1 MSRPNA
7 RSEAIE
13 AYFAGSTALRGAVEG
28 MSPAQ
33 VVERPVVGRW
43 STLEVVAHLADSE
56 QAWTHRMKRVIA
68 ENTPLLIGYD
78 ESKFTSS
85 LFYQD
90 RDLNAEL
97 TLFDLLRYQMTQIL
111 RALPEPAWLRQGV
124 HSESGLLSL
133 EQMLQIETDHVHH
146 HLRHIQEKRQ
156 ALGLKPSES
165 IAAPH
170 SSNNV

>member
-1 MSRPNA
+1 MSRPND
-7 RSEAIE
+7 RSEAID
-13 AYFAGSTALRGAVEG
+13 AYLAGGPALRASVDG
-28 MSPAQ
+28 MTRAQ
-33 VVERPVVGRW
+33 ILDRPVAGRW

-68 ENTPLLIGYD
+68 EKTPLLIGYD

-97 TLFDLLRYQMTQIL
+97 TLFEALRIQMTQIL
-111 RALPEPAWLRQGV
+111 HALPEPAWLRQGV

-156 ALGLKPSES
+156 ALGLKSSES
-165 IAAPH
+165 IAEPH